1 MRSKD
6 AGGGTDEEGGR
17 GLSHF
22 QQLFE
27 VVVDCKYLYGV
38 APHITGHNFGKQNE
52 MFCVVTVK
60 PLDYVITKLT
70 DRNLFS

>member
-1 MRSKD
+1 LRSKD

-52 MFCVVTVK
+52 MF
-60 PLDYVITKLT
+60 
-70 DRNLFS
+70 